1 MKKPCGF
8 FITGTD
14 TGVGKTVI
22 AAALIRALNMLGMKT
37 AGMKP
42 VESGCARR
50 GGRLIPADGLF
61 LKKAANMEED
71 IDLITPYA
79 LENPLAPLLAA
90 EMEGVLIEPSLIR
103 KRFETLLQK
112 YDAVIVEGV
121 GGLLVP
127 IAKDYSV
134 LDMAKD
140 FSLPL
145 LVVSRPSLGTIN
157 HTLLTVEKALL
168 KGLSVGGVVLNYSS
182 PPGGTLAERTNPG
195 ILQRLL
201 PVPLIGSF
209 PYLKATSIA
218 EIEKAVS
225 KSLDLSVL
233 KKSLFD

>member
-1 MKKPCGF
+1 
-8 FITGTD
+8 
-14 TGVGKTVI
+14 
-22 AAALIRALNMLGMKT
+22 
-37 AGMKP
+37 
-42 VESGCARR
+42 
-50 GGRLIPADGLF
+50 
-61 LKKAANMEED
+61 MEED
-71 IDLITPYA
+71 ISLITPYA

-127 IAKDYSV
+127 IAKDYFV

-168 KGLSVGGVVLNYSS
+168 KGLSVGGVVLNYSG
-182 PPGGTLAERTNPG
+182 PAGGTLAERTNPE
-195 ILQRLL
+195 ILERLL
-201 PVPLIGSF
+201 PVPLIGVF
-209 PYLKATSIA
+209 PYLKNRLIP

-225 KSLDLSVL
+225 KSLDLSFL
-233 KKSLFD
+233 EKSLFD